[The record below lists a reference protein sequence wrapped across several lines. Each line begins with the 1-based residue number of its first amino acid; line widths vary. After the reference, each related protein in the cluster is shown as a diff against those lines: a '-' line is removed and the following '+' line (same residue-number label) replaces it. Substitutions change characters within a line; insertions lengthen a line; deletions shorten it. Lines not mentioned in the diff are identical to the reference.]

1 MAELIYG
8 AEGTP
13 IHVPEYLLAHVK
25 IVVATKLRR
34 NESFMMSWR
43 HPDGTGRS
51 SVWLQPS
58 IPLRFTFDTPDE
70 PRIDHVLLASMAT
83 AANSN
88 GGLIL
93 DLDDI
98 YMLSAPADD
107 PNPRPSASEA
117 VPQTAA

>member
-1 MAELIYG
+1 MAQLIYG

-13 IHVPEYLLAHVK
+13 IHIPEYLLAHVK
-25 IVVATKLRR
+25 VVVATKLRR

-43 HPDGTGRS
+43 HADGTGRS

-58 IPLRFTFDTPDE
+58 IPLRFDFDTPDE

-88 GGLIL
+88 GGLVL

-98 YMLSAPADD
+98 YMLSAPAD
-107 PNPRPSASEA
+107 AA
-117 VPQTAA
+117 VPRESPRKSVPQPAA

>member
-13 IHVPEYLLAHVK
+13 IYIPEHLLAHVK
-25 IVVATKLRR
+25 LVVTTKLRR

-51 SVWLQPS
+51 SVWLQPA
-58 IPLRFTFDTPDE
+58 IPLRFVFDSPE
-70 PRIDHVLLASMAT
+70 EARIDRALLASLAN
-83 AANSN
+83 AASSN
-88 GGLIL
+88 AGLVL

-98 YMLSAPADD
+98 FLLPAHATSS
-107 PNPRPSASEA
+107 PQFEEAASKVA
-117 VPQTAA
+117 QPAA

>member
-1 MAELIYG
+1 VAELLYG

-13 IHVPEYLLAHVK
+13 IHMPEHLLAHVK
-25 IVVATKLRR
+25 LIVATKLRR

-43 HPDGTGRS
+43 HPDGSGRS

-58 IPLRFTFDTPDE
+58 IPLRFIFDDADAPS
-70 PRIDHVLLASMAT
+70 IDHALLASLAA

-93 DLDDI
+93 DMDEIHL
-98 YMLSAPADD
+98 LSAPGAAHAPLDAA
-107 PNPRPSASEA
+107 RPSVAQ
-117 VPQTAA
+117 PAA